1 MAANGGSQLA
11 ALCAVGSFLWLSS
24 SVQHHPLVDR
34 PRLSSALVLL
44 ISGIVSYVASFASLL
59 LPGANGRFDNELPSA
74 QEKGQQASLPKRPRR
89 YFLPAV
95 VGAVVIRLEL
105 FYLASSDL
113 QCSVPGVECFL
124 PLLLILYEILPG
136 RRPRT
141 ERRKGDDDN
150 LHQTAFEDFDDWA
163 ETSAP
168 LSLVGGLLLSYG
180 AYRASTGSIKSTYFC
195 SAFDRVSLVFWAQLG
210 GLLLDAVIIILLWRI
225 LAWARTTKSRLR
237 TLSGILLAS
246 SLAVGTMVWL
256 LQQYEAR
263 DGPGSLYVF
272 DVVFD
277 GFLFS
282 LFVISSTFV
291 VCEGTPSTLA
301 GTIVMYCGLLS
312 AKQRIA
318 LAGTWENVRRGQSHT
333 ALFVLSVGFAIFAY
347 ASGLRSILYMRRILV
362 LILLALFFVTSA
374 IYILAKG
381 GTLLDDHPVDKL
393 IYNNRIEADRWLV
406 HASVSKSVKIAVQ
419 EYQERNHHRDP
430 PPKFDIWYKFAT
442 DRNSPIIDHFEQI
455 GHDILPFWGLSPEK
469 IREGVALA
477 AQQPDIAIV
486 KVENGAASHSH
497 FIDSPHRPIL
507 DDLVDLMKPFSE
519 HLPNIQIAVNLNE
532 RPKVLAPWDDVQ
544 RYAQAGLGHGLRKL
558 LSRRSVES
566 SPAQDLH
573 NRVDPKTLSDITQ
586 KDHISAQAFRQ
597 MTALSCSP
605 GSKGR
610 SGVHRNI
617 RDFCSACAKPQ
628 SEGIFLKHW
637 DMSLDICHQPD
648 LVRLHGFHI
657 TPPSLRPVQQL
668 IPIFSRS
675 KTSSYSD
682 ILIPLRR
689 QYDIPE
695 DEPSSDF
702 QMKYD
707 QLFWRGK
714 ISGDAI
720 SHDLLHGG
728 HQERLVHLV
737 NNSTSTDRATILV
750 PSPNKGDKHKD
761 TEKDRYRYESA
772 PVSELAS
779 ALSINVAIDSYPNCK
794 SPSPSPSPA
803 CDRALREFGTPP
815 EDPPTLKNRYVL
827 LTDSDDGPPTGLLP
841 ALRSTSVPFV
851 ASVFREWY
859 SERLMPWV
867 HFVPVDMRYQGLW
880 STLSYFTG
888 LRGKGEVNGR
898 DPLMEAR
905 VGDAVWI
912 AEQGRTWAGRAL
924 RREDME
930 VYLFRVLLEYAR
942 LVDDGRDEI
951 GFVLT

>member
-1 MAANGGSQLA
+1 M
-11 ALCAVGSFLWLSS
+11 
-24 SVQHHPLVDR
+24 
-34 PRLSSALVLL
+34 LL

-59 LPGANGRFDNELPSA
+59 LPGANGRFDTELPTA
-74 QEKGQQASLPKRPRR
+74 KDKGSQTNHLPKRPRR

-105 FYLASSDL
+105 FYLVNSDL
-113 QCSVPGVECFL
+113 QCSAPGIECFL
-124 PLLLILYEILPG
+124 PLLLICYEILPG

-141 ERRKGDDDN
+141 ERRKDGEDT
-150 LHQTAFEDFDDWA
+150 LSQTTFEDFDDWA

-168 LSLVGGLLLSYG
+168 LSLTGGLLLAYG
-180 AYRASTGSIKSTYFC
+180 AYRASTGSNKSTYFC
-195 SAFDRVSLVFWAQLG
+195 SAFDNVPLVFWAQLG
-210 GLLLDAVIIILLWRI
+210 GLLLDAVIVILLWRI

-263 DGPGSLYVF
+263 DGLGSLYVF
-272 DVVFD
+272 DVAFD

-282 LFVISSTFV
+282 LFVISSAFV
-291 VCEGTPSTLA
+291 VCEGSPSTLA
-301 GTIVMYCGLLS
+301 GTVVLFCGLRS
-312 AKQRIA
+312 AKQRIG

-333 ALFVLSVGFAIFAY
+333 ALLVLSVGFATFAY
-347 ASGLRSILYMRRILV
+347 ASGLRSILFMRRIIV
-362 LILLALFFVTSA
+362 LNLLALFFVCSA
-374 IYILAKG
+374 IYIVIKR
-381 GTLLDDHPVDKL
+381 GTLLDDYPVDKI
-393 IYNNRIEADRWLV
+393 IYANRIEADRWLV

-419 EYQERNHHRDP
+419 EYQARNHRRDP
-430 PPKFDIWYKFAT
+430 PPKFDVWYKFAT

-455 GHDILPFWGLSPEK
+455 GHDILPFWGVSPEK

-507 DDLVDLMKPFSE
+507 DELVDLMKSFSE
-519 HLPNIQIAVNLNE
+519 HLPNMQIAVNLNE
-532 RPKVLAPWDDVQ
+532 RPRVLAPWDDVQ
-544 RYAQAGLGHGLRKL
+544 RYTRAGLGHGLRKL
-558 LSRRSVES
+558 LSRRFVES
-566 SPAQDLH
+566 SPAQALQK
-573 NRVDPKTLSDITQ
+573 RADPKPVPDILQ
-586 KDHISAQAFRQ
+586 KDHISAREYHQ
-597 MTALSCSP
+597 MTAMTCSP

-610 SGVHRNI
+610 SGVHWNI
-617 RDFCSACAKPQ
+617 RDFCSRCAKPQ
-628 SEGIFLKHW
+628 SEGIFLKDW

-648 LVRLHGFHI
+648 LAHLHGFHI
-657 TPPSLRPVQQL
+657 TPPSLPPLQQL
-668 IPIFSRS
+668 VPIFSRS

-689 QYDIPE
+689 QYDVPE
-695 DEPSSDF
+695 DEPGSDF
-702 QMKYD
+702 QMKAD
-707 QLFWRGK
+707 QLVWRGK
-714 ISGDAI
+714 ISGDAV

-737 NNSTSTDRATILV
+737 NNSTATNKATILL
-750 PSPNKGDKHKD
+750 PTPNKSEKHKE
-761 TEKDRYRYESA
+761 TERYRYRYDDENRYRYESA
-772 PVSELAS
+772 PVSDLAS
-779 ALSINVAIDSYPNCK
+779 ALSINAHPACTPAS
-794 SPSPSPSPA
+794 SPA
-803 CDRALREFGTPP
+803 CERVAREFGTGPP
-815 EDPPTLKNRYVL
+815 EQDPPTLKSRYVL
-827 LTDSDDGPPTGLLP
+827 LTDSDNGAPVGLLP

-859 SERLMPWV
+859 SERLMAWV
-867 HFVPVDMRYQGLW
+867 HFVPVDVRYQGLW
-880 STLSYFTG
+880 STLSYFAGLTG
-888 LRGKGEVNGR
+888 RGEVNGR
-898 DPLMEAR
+898 DPQMPAR
-905 VGDAVWI
+905 VEDAVWI

-942 LVDDGRDEI
+942 LVDDGRDEA